1 MPYLRLID
9 SVTHDVTEIRD
20 VVARLGRSADCRVI
34 VTGAVAGVVSALHA
48 ELRFADGE
56 WRLADLGSRNGT
68 YVNERRL
75 HAPVP
80 LRPGDLIGLGES
92 GPRFEVAAVT
102 ERPPLPPTLPER
114 PGLPAGD
121 RAYGITLLDAV
132 TGRRYEAAGVRIR
145 IGRGHECEV
154 QVAAGADTTVSRV
167 HAELSVDPSGS
178 LLVRD
183 AGSRNGTLVN
193 GERVTTPLPVR
204 LGDRIT
210 LGPGGPVL
218 VVDGLG
224 TAPQLPV
231 ARPGARPARPSVVR
245 VLGQALSQAQQERR
259 EGKRGS
265 AAFVRAVAA
274 QGSPRWLMG
283 VVMVSILLL
292 GGAVYGVYWLLSTQV
307 EQTNEVR
314 QSVEDSVR
322 LVTRRLAQDLDAARA
337 SAAPAALVE
346 SLRTQLG
353 VAQARTAELR
363 TALDRAQT
371 ALGGQLAAGEARRVA
386 AQSEV
391 QRLRDELAAAER
403 RAPSA
408 ATLDSLRGAV
418 VSAEQQTRGL
428 DAKIRAIRGTDFA
441 AIAQQNQGAVGLITV
456 SFGRDYFNGTGFVIT
471 PDGYMLTNW
480 HVVADSLHQRPD
492 TTWVI
497 LADQSQ
503 AHYADVIA
511 TSQERDIAV
520 IKLRGYQGPSV
531 TAVDWSGTKARQG
544 EPAALIGYPAGAGF
558 ARLRTSLVRT
568 SMTAGIISRATD
580 DVIQFDG
587 MTIGGSS
594 GSPLFNANGEVI
606 AIHRAGLAQAPG
618 FAISVPIRH
627 AVAIMP
633 IPLRHKLGIE

>member
-1 MPYLRLID
+1 
-9 SVTHDVTEIRD
+9 
-20 VVARLGRSADCRVI
+20 
-34 VTGAVAGVVSALHA
+34 TGAVAGVVSALHA

-80 LRPGDLIGLGES
+80 LRPGDVIGLGES

-145 IGRGHECEV
+145 IGRG
-154 QVAAGADTTVSRV
+154 
-167 HAELSVDPSGS
+167 
-178 LLVRD
+178 
-183 AGSRNGTLVN
+183 
-193 GERVTTPLPVR
+193 
-204 LGDRIT
+204 
-210 LGPGGPVL
+210 
-218 VVDGLG
+218 
-224 TAPQLPV
+224 
-231 ARPGARPARPSVVR
+231 
-245 VLGQALSQAQQERR
+245 R

-322 LVTRRLAQDLDAARA
+322 LVTRRLEQDLDAARA

-391 QRLRDELAAAER
+391 
-403 RAPSA
+403 
-408 ATLDSLRGAV
+408 
-418 VSAEQQTRGL
+418 
-428 DAKIRAIRGTDFA
+428 
-441 AIAQQNQGAVGLITV
+441 
-456 SFGRDYFNGTGFVIT
+456 
-471 PDGYMLTNW
+471 
-480 HVVADSLHQRPD
+480 
-492 TTWVI
+492 
-497 LADQSQ
+497 
-503 AHYADVIA
+503 
-511 TSQERDIAV
+511 
-520 IKLRGYQGPSV
+520 
-531 TAVDWSGTKARQG
+531 
-544 EPAALIGYPAGAGF
+544 
-558 ARLRTSLVRT
+558 
-568 SMTAGIISRATD
+568 
-580 DVIQFDG
+580 
-587 MTIGGSS
+587 
-594 GSPLFNANGEVI
+594 
-606 AIHRAGLAQAPG
+606 
-618 FAISVPIRH
+618 
-627 AVAIMP
+627 
-633 IPLRHKLGIE
+633 